1 MRPAHQPAMSRWW
14 HCRGTPVTPR
24 LDKLSALLEAD
35 PNDAF
40 VLYGLAQ
47 ENAKLGRHEQ
57 AIAYYDRCLDSD
69 PSYFYAYYHKA
80 TSQIAME
87 RNDDAAATLRRGLA
101 AAKAGRDQKAI
112 GEIAALLDQI
122 T

>member
-1 MRPAHQPAMSRWW
+1 MPHRLEKLAAM
-14 HCRGTPVTPR
+14 
-24 LDKLSALLEAD
+24 LETD

-47 ENAKLGRHEQ
+47 EHAKRGTVEDHEK
-57 AIAYYDRCLDSD
+57 AVCYYDRCIGAD
-69 PSYFYAYYHKA
+69 PAYFYAFYHKA
-80 TSQIAME
+80 MSQIALE
-87 RNDDAAATLRRGLA
+87 RNADAAATLRAGLK

-112 GEIAALLDQI
+112 SEIGALLDQI

>member
-1 MRPAHQPAMSRWW
+1 MTQ
-14 HCRGTPVTPR
+14 R
-24 LDKLSALLEAD
+24 LDKLSALLDAD

-47 ENAKLGRHEQ
+47 EHAKLGQHEQ
-57 AIAYYDRCLDSD
+57 AVSFYDRCLASD

-80 TSQIAME
+80 TSQIALD
-87 RNDDAAATLRRGLA
+87 RPADAASTLRTGLA

>member
-1 MRPAHQPAMSRWW
+1 M
-14 HCRGTPVTPR
+14 TPR
-24 LDKLSALLEAD
+24 LDKLTALLDAD

-47 ENAKLGRHEQ
+47 EHAKLGTDEHHTK
-57 AIAYYDRCLDSD
+57 AVCYYDRCIASD

-80 TSQIAME
+80 MSQIAME
-87 RNDDAAATLRRGLA
+87 RNGDAAATLRTGLA